1 MKFLNGSTVYQCGS
15 GLNSNVTNNLEF
27 VWSDPVG
34 TTIGHRT
41 VMTYPDGTN
50 KTAYTGSL
58 NLWIGNQS
66 KYGYDNGFA
75 EHDQGIYSYTVADEN
90 AAGQWSAPAPACTL
104 IYETSIPT
112 ATLTQPVPTIVNK
125 NFQVAATAS
134 DNVMLQN
141 VFFDVRSQDGSK
153 WVSGCVVGSFNI
165 NYTDNNKQASLG
177 CTINTSSL
185 VNGTTYLLRVHASNY
200 AGYGNV
206 NSASQSYFTYD
217 NANLTAPTGG
227 TPNMTSTRNDFYFKW
242 NASTG
247 ALAGWPVKYELIASQ
262 DKTAVQN
269 ADMSKVWD
277 SVRDGA
283 GSGQG
288 NLTTP
293 TDHSTGAGDGVWYWS
308 VRAFDAAGNQ
318 SPWSDVWSV
327 TVDNTAPVVSI
338 TSPNNGD
345 VVNGTVTVS
354 GTVTD
359 NNPDHYYFVVKD
371 STGKVV
377 AGPGVVNQA
386 NVTSWNWDTTKF
398 TDGIYTIDLEARDAA
413 GNKDANSVQTIN
425 VVVDNMKPT
434 VLLDAI
440 TSPVGGFT
448 KNLDITGKV
457 NDANLASYQLI
468 ATDDATGV
476 VVADT
481 GVIPTTTGGAINPY
495 AWDVSTLPSGTYT
508 VTLTATDVLGQSS
521 SQSQDVTVNN
531 TPPTIIYNAADNSA
545 TGNKITPSITV
556 TDPNTPY
563 TASWTANT
571 SNPVGAIYDST
582 SIDPTFTLLNSGTY
596 KYTLTVTD
604 ALGNTSSQPVTFSYT
619 APLLTKLTQATTT
632 TPLPITPPQT
642 TNTTNTGDNTVAD
655 TTGQVLGAQTTKP
668 NPDDKGSVKG
678 ATTTKSTNNNNT
690 WSFLGLAWYWW
701 LLILA
706 VIAAIWWFLAARNRR
721 SEQSA

>member
-1 MKFLNGSTVYQCGS
+1 VAFNDIIYPGYGGFGVVAFSGAAGNQILNSTFLNIGREGVLIYGAGTDATISNNTYMGKGSGNWLDYADITDNTISGNTGVASTDGSTSAGIMVTTFYGSGSQATIVGNTISNSTDAISVGYDNSDTSVVTAHDNRFIGDTNGVNSTAVTKVNATNNWWGDASGPKDTTASDGSQPASNPGGIGSAVVGSVIYSPWYTNANMTSITPASPTNMKFLNGSTVYQCGS

-495 AWDVSTLPSGTYT
+495 AWDV
-508 VTLTATDVLGQSS
+508 
-521 SQSQDVTVNN
+521 
-531 TPPTIIYNAADNSA
+531 
-545 TGNKITPSITV
+545 
-556 TDPNTPY
+556 
-563 TASWTANT
+563 
-571 SNPVGAIYDST
+571 
-582 SIDPTFTLLNSGTY
+582 
-596 KYTLTVTD
+596 
-604 ALGNTSSQPVTFSYT
+604 
-619 APLLTKLTQATTT
+619 
-632 TPLPITPPQT
+632 
-642 TNTTNTGDNTVAD
+642 
-655 TTGQVLGAQTTKP
+655 
-668 NPDDKGSVKG
+668 
-678 ATTTKSTNNNNT
+678 
-690 WSFLGLAWYWW
+690 
-701 LLILA
+701 
-706 VIAAIWWFLAARNRR
+706 
-721 SEQSA
+721 